1 MISMQIQAINN
12 TISNNLY
19 TTSMQNGKITLTKS
33 NASTINETS
42 EVCVVYNGSQSSD
55 VQLYISSID
64 NKI

>member
-1 MISMQIQAINN
+1 
-12 TISNNLY
+12 
-19 TTSMQNGKITLTKS
+19 MQNGKITLTKS
-33 NASTINETS
+33 NTSAINETS